1 MNRILSFAF
10 FIATLNLSAQL
21 INDVSIRLDSL
32 VFSKSIHSV
41 PFQGEPHIYFQYAS
55 ENPVAEI
62 NVRFQSQA
70 VDYSI
75 ELLPSSD
82 YQIIDSLVRVGS
94 RARFKVRFNQLSSSE
109 FLKFSFRVEE
119 GEFVALEEI
128 NLLPVYQT
136 YATIYPGSEE
146 LFIGEEKTFEVIT
159 NNPENLRLDFRW
171 HQGEN
176 FNHRFSRNGQQVL
189 LHLIPTAL
197 GRQYLDLE
205 IPTKKPRLDINE
217 ELVFNTEAIQNE
229 FIVKEGRLA
238 FLQLDKQEI
247 TPNDDKKE
255 PISIQIDNHRLLRIG
270 RTYRIED
277 QEQPGGPLIAEI
289 FTKTR
294 LNNDKVLA
302 DLRVYAYHR
311 KSDGYLF
318 IKDGDLARFVT
329 NADITPKTN
338 ITSISIQRNGGSWQN
353 GNVVY
358 PGEHVSVRLQG
369 EGLHKSRISF
379 QGVSDLS
386 YDSLV
391 RNESI
396 ALFDM
401 QIPVNVSNRSIEI
414 FNYNQPTGKT
424 LTVKEYQKPR
434 AFDYIKLD
442 LAGDEYVVDDIDRPI
457 YFEKNLTDLVIEFDR
472 SMIDGG
478 DELFGKQ
485 YLTIDVKLSNKTGNL
500 IEIYRFDQLEVCPG
514 ESSPRSIYYDRDN
527 CQSDDINLNNYL
539 TRKTHS
545 LEEWS
550 KIELE
555 IAHVKDKHGGKGEK
569 KRIQLYLKRDY
580 NFDIDLSFPTGL
592 LILEAN
598 KDEFINFGGP
608 SFAMMAQFSFY
619 QEGKI
624 AKYKPYKFGAGFIAI
639 DAFNLTG
646 SGNQDIG
653 MVVMGSL
660 HPTTSG
666 KKLTFPL
673 YAGFG
678 YFLKKQTPFFLL
690 GPGIRVRL

>member
-1 MNRILSFAF
+1 MKYFLPF
-10 FIATLNLSAQL
+10 FILLTAHSGFSQL
-21 INDVSIRLDSL
+21 IEKVTIRVDSL
-32 VFSKSIHSV
+32 VFTSSQNAINY
-41 PFQGEPHIYFQYAS
+41 QGESHIYFQYGQ
-55 ENPVAEI
+55 ENAVAD
-62 NVRFQSQA
+62 VSLRLGSQS
-70 VDYSI
+70 VDYDLR
-75 ELLPSSD
+75 LLPSGD
-82 YQIIDSLVRVGS
+82 FQVIDSLVRFGNQV
-94 RARFKVRFNQLSSSE
+94 RFKVRFNQLSNSE
-109 FLKFSFRVEE
+109 FLRFSFRVSE
-119 GEFVALEEI
+119 GQFVTMEEI
-128 NLLPVYQT
+128 HLLPVHQT
-136 YATIYPGSEE
+136 YATIYPGNDE
-146 LFIGEEKTFEVIT
+146 LYIGEEKTFEIVT
-159 NNPENLRLDFRW
+159 NNPENLVLDNRW
-171 HQGEN
+171 QEGKD
-176 FNHRFSRNGQQVL
+176 FNHRFSRVGQQVL
-189 LHLIPTAL
+189 LHLIPTSL
-197 GRQYLDLE
+197 GDQYLDLP
-205 IPTKKPRLDINE
+205 IKLKKPRNDVNGKI
-217 ELVFNTEAIQNE
+217 VFQTEAIQNE
-229 FIVKEGRLA
+229 FVVKEGRLA
-238 FLQLDKQEI
+238 FLQLDRQEI

-255 PISIQIDNHRLLRIG
+255 PISIQIDNHRYLRLG
-270 RTYRIED
+270 KTYRIED
-277 QEQPGGPLIAEI
+277 QEQPGGPLIAEL

-311 KSDGYLF
+311 KSEGYLF
-318 IKDGDLARFVT
+318 IKDGDEARFVT
-329 NADITPKTN
+329 NADITPKTR
-338 ITSISIQRNGGSWQN
+338 ITSIAIQRDGNSWQP
-353 GNVVY
+353 GNAVY
-358 PGEHVSVRLQG
+358 PGERVSVRLQG

-391 RNESI
+391 RNENV
-396 ALFDM
+396 ALFEM
-401 QIPVNVSNRSIEI
+401 EIPVNVSSRSIEI
-414 FNYNQPTGKT
+414 YNYNQPTGQT
-424 LTVKEYQKPR
+424 LTVKEYQKARP
-434 AFDYIKLD
+434 FDFVKLD
-442 LAGDEYVVDDIDRPI
+442 LAGDEYVVGDIDRPI

-478 DELFGKQ
+478 GDIHGKQ
-485 YLTIDVKLSNKTGNL
+485 YLTIDVKLSNKNGNL
-500 IEIYRFDQLEVCPG
+500 IEIYRFDQVAVCPG
-514 ESSPRSIYYDRDN
+514 ESSPRSVYYDRDN
-527 CQSDDINLNNYL
+527 CQNDDINLNNYL

-550 KIELE
+550 KIEIE
-555 IAHVKDKHGGKGEK
+555 ISHLKDKHGGKGEK

-580 NFDIDLSFPTGL
+580 NFDIDLSFPAGL

-598 KDEFINFGGP
+598 SDEFLNFGGP